1 MLRPLANHWAD
12 GIVDM
17 LTPTLGPVVARGV
30 VLIMDGATMHASVN
44 EAPLPKELL
53 REILATMLPV
63 AVPPSGEA

>member
-1 MLRPLANHWAD
+1 
-12 GIVDM
+12 M